1 MVTPSSSVETHI
13 LKIPVVPGALPI
25 VGHLLPYFRDP
36 LAFMDFSASW
46 GPVVQVRLGPL
57 DAIMV
62 REPVDIERLVVGEH
76 KRLTKDRTTLTL
88 RRILGEGLLTS
99 HGDTWLRHRKLISP
113 IFQPSNV
120 AGLGDIMVDV
130 TDRHASRI
138 ECGSPREL
146 HADMTR
152 LTADIVTSA
161 LFASD
166 LGENIEKVSPAIET
180 IVEHYGHG
188 FGALFPWLDRLPLAS
203 NKRAFAALQ
212 SLDAILL
219 DIVHRAR
226 QQNRL
231 GSNLLSMLLAARD
244 DAGKGFGDQELRDH
258 LMTFFLAGHETTA
271 LALTFTFT
279 LLSKH
284 PDVEQ
289 RLRAEISSV
298 LGDRSPGATDLSRLP
313 YARAVILESM
323 RLYPPAW
330 AIGREAL
337 EDLTVAGYPIPKGSQ
352 LWMMQWVN
360 HRDPRYFPEPL
371 RFFPERWLGGLERT
385 LPKFAY
391 YPFGGGHRICIGN
404 HFAMMEAILAMV
416 TMMRR
421 VRIRLVNPDE
431 PIQLLASITLR
442 PKRPIPVV
450 YEDVHEKNSSYDPS
464 HLTTGNP

>member
-1 MVTPSSSVETHI
+1 MVTSSSSVQTNTS
-13 LKIPVVPGALPI
+13 KIPIAPGALPI
-25 VGHLLPYFRDP
+25 VGHLLSYFRDP
-36 LAFMDFSASW
+36 LAFMDFAASW
-46 GPVVQVRLGPL
+46 GPVVEVRLGPL

-76 KRLTKDRTTLTL
+76 KRLTKDKTTLTL

-99 HGDTWLRHRKLISP
+99 DGEMWQRHRKLISP
-113 IFQPSNV
+113 IFHHSNV
-120 AGLGDIMVDV
+120 AALGDVMVDV
-130 TDRHASRI
+130 TERHALRI
-138 ECGSPREL
+138 ERNSPREL

-152 LTADIVTSA
+152 LTADIVTRA

-166 LGENIEKVSPAIET
+166 LGENVDKVGPAIET

-188 FGALFPWLDRLPLAS
+188 IGALFPWLDRLPLAS

-212 SLDAILL
+212 SLDGIIL
-219 DIVHRAR
+219 DIVQRAR
-226 QQNRL
+226 KQNRL

-271 LALTFTFT
+271 LTLTFTLA

-284 PDVEQ
+284 PDVEKC
-289 RLRAEISSV
+289 LRAEMSSV
-298 LGDRSPGATDLSRLP
+298 LGDRPPTASDLSRLP

-337 EDLTVAGYPIPKGSQ
+337 EDITVAGYHVPKGSQ
-352 LWMMQWVN
+352 LWMMQWIN

-371 RFFPERWLGGLERT
+371 RFTPDRWLGGLERS

-404 HFAMMEAILAMV
+404 QFAMMEAVLALV
-416 TMMRR
+416 TLMRR

-442 PKRPIPVV
+442 PKGAINVI
-450 YEDVHEKNSSYDPS
+450 YEDM
-464 HLTTGNP
+464 LGNRAS

>member
-1 MVTPSSSVETHI
+1 MATSSSSVQTTTHQ
-13 LKIPVVPGALPI
+13 IPVAPGALPI
-25 VGHLLPYFRDP
+25 VGHLWTYFNDP
-36 LAFMDFSASW
+36 LAFMDFASSW
-46 GPVVQVRLGPL
+46 GPVVKVRLGPL
-57 DAIMV
+57 DAIML
-62 REPVDIERLVVGEH
+62 REPVDIERLVIGEH
-76 KRLTKDRTTLTL
+76 KRLTKDKTTLTL

-99 HGDTWLRHRKLISP
+99 DGDIWLRHRKLISP

-120 AGLGDIMVDV
+120 AGLGNIMVDV
-130 TDRHASRI
+130 TERHASRI
-138 ECGSPREL
+138 QFGSQREL

-166 LGENIEKVSPAIET
+166 LGENIDKVGPAIET

-188 FGALFPWLDRLPLAS
+188 IGALFPFLDRLPIPS

-212 SLDAILL
+212 SLDGIIL
-219 DIVHRAR
+219 DIVSRAR
-226 QQNRL
+226 EQNRL

-284 PDVEQ
+284 PEVER
-289 RLRAEISSV
+289 RLRAEISNV
-298 LGDRSPGATDLSRLP
+298 LGDRPPSATDFPRLP

-337 EDLTVAGYPIPKGSQ
+337 EDLTVAGYHIPKGAQ

-371 RFFPERWLGGLERT
+371 RFFPERWLEGLERS

-404 HFAMMEAILAMV
+404 HFAMMEAILTLV
-416 TMMRR
+416 TLVRR

-431 PIQLLASITLR
+431 PLQLLASITLR
-442 PKRPIPVV
+442 PKHPIPVV
-450 YEDVHEKNSSYDPS
+450 YEDMHGKNSFRDISN
-464 HLTTGNP
+464 LTTGNP

>member
-1 MVTPSSSVETHI
+1 MGTPSSSVQTHAPR
-13 LKIPVVPGALPI
+13 IPLAPGALPI
-25 VGHLLPYFRDP
+25 AGHLLTYFRDP
-36 LAFMDFSASW
+36 LAFMDFASSW
-46 GPVVQVRLGPL
+46 GPVVQVHLGPL
-57 DAIMV
+57 NAIMV

-76 KRLTKDRTTLTL
+76 KRLTKDKTTLVL

-99 HGDTWLRHRKLISP
+99 DGDMWSRHRKLISP

-130 TDRHASRI
+130 TERHATRI
-138 ECGSPREL
+138 KRESPREL

-166 LGENIEKVSPAIET
+166 LGENIEKVGPALET

-188 FGALFPWLDRLPLAS
+188 ISALFPFLERLPLPS
-203 NKRAFAALQ
+203 NKRAYAALQ

-219 DIVHRAR
+219 DIVSRAR
-226 QQNRL
+226 KQNRL

-271 LALTFTFT
+271 LALTYTFA

-289 RLRAEISSV
+289 RLRAEISAV
-298 LGDRSPGATDLSRLP
+298 LGDRSPAASDLSRLP
-313 YARAVILESM
+313 YARAVILEAM

-337 EDLTVAGYPIPKGSQ
+337 EDLTVAGYHIPKGSQ

-360 HRDPRYFPEPL
+360 HRDPRYFPEPT
-371 RFFPERWLGGLERT
+371 RFNPDRWLAGLERS

-404 HFAMMEAILAMV
+404 HFAMMEAILTLV
-416 TMMRR
+416 TLVRR

-450 YEDVHEKNSSYDPS
+450 YEDMHGKNSSHDPS
-464 HLTTGNP
+464 TLTTGNP